1 MSASAFMQALG
12 RFSVAFWV
20 LIGTALLGGVAAI
33 DIATG
38 PELTFSVFYLAPIVL
53 VTWFA
58 GRAWGLAFDL
68 LAAIAWFMADALS
81 GQVYAQPGIQY
92 WNTAVRMALFVIV
105 TFLLPALRA
114 LESERELSRTD
125 SLTRATSRRYFMELA
140 QREIDRS
147 VRYKRSFALA
157 YIDLD
162 GFKEVNDRFGHQ
174 AGDDLLRNV
183 VERARQGLRKTDT
196 LARLGGDEFVALL
209 PDVTAEMSRGILD
222 RLQSAIAEEGTA
234 HHQPITCSIGVVVCH
249 GTPVTPEELIRKA
262 DELMYSVK
270 RAGKNATAYGR
281 A

>member
-1 MSASAFMQALG
+1 MNGNPLMQMLS
-12 RFSVAFWV
+12 RFSVAFWI
-20 LIGTALLGGVAAI
+20 LISLALLGAI
-33 DIATG
+33 ASIDVATG
-38 PELTFSVFYLAPIVL
+38 PELAFSVFYLAPIVL

-68 LAAIAWFMADALS
+68 LAAIAWFMADDLS
-81 GQVYAQPGIQY
+81 GQVLAQPGIRY
-92 WNTAVRMALFVIV
+92 WNAAVRLAFFVIV

-147 VRYKRSFALA
+147 VRHKRSFALA

-174 AGDDLLRNV
+174 AGDDLLRSV
-183 VERARQGLRKTDT
+183 VERARQCLRKTDT

-209 PDVTAEMSRGILD
+209 PEATAEMSRGILD

-249 GTPVTPEELIRKA
+249 GNAVTPEELIRKA

-270 RAGKNATAYGR
+270 RTGKNATAYGR

>member
-1 MSASAFMQALG
+1 MSGTSIMQALN
-12 RFSVAFWV
+12 RFSIAFWI
-20 LIGTALLGGVAAI
+20 LIGSALLGAI
-33 DIATG
+33 ASVDVATG
-38 PELTFSVFYLAPIVL
+38 PELAFSVFYLAPIVL

-58 GRAWGLAFDL
+58 GRAWGLVFDL
-68 LAAIAWFMADALS
+68 LGAFAWFMADELS
-81 GQVYAQPGIQY
+81 GQTYAQPGIRY
-92 WNTAVRMALFVIV
+92 WNAAVRLAFFVIV

-140 QREIDRS
+140 QGEIDRS
-147 VRYKRSFALA
+147 VRNKRTFALA

-174 AGDDLLRNV
+174 AGDDLLRSV
-183 VERARQGLRKTDT
+183 VVRARQCLRKTDT
-196 LARLGGDEFVALL
+196 LGRLGGDEFVALL
-209 PDVTAEMSRGILD
+209 PEATAEMSRGILD
-222 RLQSAIAEEGTA
+222 RLQSAIAEEGAA
-234 HHQPITCSIGVVVCH
+234 HNRPITCSIGVVVCH
-249 GTPVTPEELIRKA
+249 GNAVTPEELIHKA

>member
-1 MSASAFMQALG
+1 MSETPLMRALSK
-12 RFSVAFWV
+12 FSVAFW
-20 LIGTALLGGVAAI
+20 ILLSVILLVVVAAI
-33 DIATG
+33 DVATG
-38 PELTFSVFYLAPIVL
+38 PDLAFSVFYLAPIVL
-53 VTWFA
+53 ATWFA

-68 LAAIAWFMADALS
+68 LGAFAWFMADELS
-81 GQVYAQPGIQY
+81 GQTYTQPGIRY
-92 WNTAVRMALFVIV
+92 WNAAVRLAFFVIV

-125 SLTRATSRRYFMELA
+125 SLTRATSRRYFMEMA

-147 VRYKRSFALA
+147 LRYKRSFALA

-174 AGDDLLRNV
+174 AGDDLLRNM
-183 VERARQGLRKTDT
+183 VELARQCLRKTDT

-209 PDVTAEMSRGILD
+209 PEATAEMSRGILD

-234 HHQPITCSIGVVVCH
+234 HNQPITCSIGVVVCH
-249 GTPVTPEELIRKA
+249 GNAVTPEGLIRKA

>member
-1 MSASAFMQALG
+1 MSETPLMWALNK
-12 RFSVAFWV
+12 FSVAFWI
-20 LIGTALLGGVAAI
+20 LISLTLLGAIASI

-38 PELTFSVFYLAPIVL
+38 PELAFSVFYLAPIVL

-68 LAAIAWFMADALS
+68 LGAFAWFLADDLS
-81 GQVYAQPGIQY
+81 GQAYAQPGVRY
-92 WNTAVRMALFVIV
+92 WNAAVRLAFFAIV

-174 AGDDLLRNV
+174 AGDELLRSV
-183 VERARQGLRKTDT
+183 VERARQCLRKTDT

-209 PDVTAEMSRGILD
+209 PEATAEMSRGILD

-234 HHQPITCSIGVVVCH
+234 HSQPITCSIGVVVCH
-249 GTPVTPEELIRKA
+249 GNAVTPEELIRKA

>member
-1 MSASAFMQALG
+1 MSETPLMRALSK
-12 RFSVAFWV
+12 FSVAFW
-20 LIGTALLGGVAAI
+20 ILLSVILLVVVAAI
-33 DIATG
+33 DVATG
-38 PELTFSVFYLAPIVL
+38 PDLAFSVFYLAPIVL
-53 VTWFA
+53 ATWFA

-68 LAAIAWFMADALS
+68 LGAFAWFMADELS
-81 GQVYAQPGIQY
+81 GQTYTKPGIRY
-92 WNTAVRMALFVIV
+92 WNAAVRLAFFVIV

-140 QREIDRS
+140 QRAIDRS
-147 VRYKRSFALA
+147 LRYKRSFALA

-183 VERARQGLRKTDT
+183 VERARQCLRKTDT

-209 PDVTAEMSRGILD
+209 PEATAEMSRGILD

-234 HHQPITCSIGVVVCH
+234 HNQPITCSIGVVVCH
-249 GTPVTPEELIRKA
+249 GNAVTPEGLIRKA

>member
-1 MSASAFMQALG
+1 MSGRSLLQALN
-12 RFSVAFWV
+12 RLSAAFWV
-20 LIGTALLGGVAAI
+20 LLSLALLGAVAAI
-33 DIATG
+33 DILTG
-38 PELTFSVFYLAPIVL
+38 PELAFSVFYLAPILL

-58 GRAWGLAFDL
+58 GRGWGLAFDVL
-68 LAAIAWFMADALS
+68 GALAWFLADEIS
-81 GQVYAQPGIQY
+81 GQAYTQPGIRY
-92 WNTAVRMALFVIV
+92 WNAGVRLAFFAII
-105 TFLLPALRA
+105 TFLLPALRS

-140 QREIDRS
+140 EREIDRS
-147 VRYKRSFALA
+147 VRYKRPFALA

-174 AGDDLLRNV
+174 AGDELLRSV
-183 VERARQGLRKTDT
+183 VERARQCLRKTDT
-196 LARLGGDEFVALL
+196 LARLGGDEFVVLL
-209 PDVTAEMSRGILD
+209 PEATAEMSRGILD

-249 GTPVTPEELIRKA
+249 GNAVTPEELIRRA

>member
-1 MSASAFMQALG
+1 MSGTSIMQALN
-12 RFSVAFWV
+12 RFSVAFWI
-20 LIGTALLGGVAAI
+20 LISLALLGAVASI
-33 DIATG
+33 DIVTG
-38 PELTFSVFYLAPIVL
+38 PELAFSVFYLAPIVL

-68 LAAIAWFMADALS
+68 LGAFAWFMADELS
-81 GQVYAQPGIQY
+81 GQTYAQPGVRY
-92 WNTAVRMALFVIV
+92 WNAAVRMAFFVIV

-147 VRYKRSFALA
+147 VRYKRAFALA

-183 VERARQGLRKTDT
+183 VARARQCLRKTDT

-209 PDVTAEMSRGILD
+209 PEATAEMSRGILD

-234 HHQPITCSIGVVVCH
+234 HNQPITCSIGVVVCH
-249 GTPVTPEELIRKA
+249 GNAVTPEELIRKA